1 MKFITVSILIG
12 MFSLLSKILGL
23 GRILVFSNRLGAGE
37 EFDIYIAAFRL
48 PDLIFNLLILG
59 TLSVAF
65 IPILVGYLNKDP
77 EEAEKFSSTIFNFTL
92 LVMSVFA
99 VAGFFL
105 SGWFAKIIV
114 PGFSADAQAATA
126 SLTKILML
134 SPLFFSLSSVLTAYL
149 HSFKRFF
156 LAAISPL
163 FYNLSII
170 AGILFVYPRFGLRGI
185 AWSVVTGAI
194 LHFLLQFPW
203 AIRLGFKPF
212 RYWDLSGPGVRKFL
226 RLFLP
231 RVIGM
236 DLGQISLL
244 AVSVMGSYLASGTL
258 SIFYIAYDL
267 EAVPVGIFAVSFAIA
282 AFPTLAEFA
291 EKGNMTSF
299 KEFFSRTAIQILFL
313 IIPISV
319 LMLLLRA
326 QIVRLIPG
334 ALEGTKF
341 TFTDT
346 RLTAETL
353 GFFAISLFAQSL
365 VPLLARC
372 FYATRN
378 TIIPVISG
386 LAAGVINI
394 ALAIMLRP
402 LASPYVFAIA
412 FSVAAV
418 VQMLILFILL
428 HRRLAGFDDEFLF
441 VRTIKIC
448 IAALLMAMTVYLTLY
463 AVAPLVNMGTYWG
476 IFVQTVSA
484 LAVAAVTYL
493 GAGLLI
499 KLPEARGLFA
509 VLQSWFTKFTKPL
522 TSAIVNTFTD
532 FR

>member
-1 MKFITVSILIG
+1 MKFVTVSILIG
-12 MFSLLSKILGL
+12 IFSLLSKILGL
-23 GRILVFSNRLGAGE
+23 GRILAFSNRLGAGE

-65 IPILVGYLNKDP
+65 IPVLVGYLHRDR
-77 EEAEKFSSTIFNFTL
+77 EEAARFSSTIFNFTL
-92 LVMSVFA
+92 LAMGAFG

-114 PGFSADAQAATA
+114 PGFNADAQRATA
-126 SLTKILML
+126 SLTRILML
-134 SPLFFSLSSVLTAYL
+134 SPIFFSLSSVLTAYL
-149 HSFKRFF
+149 HSFRRF
-156 LAAISPL
+156 LIAAISPL

-170 AGILFVYPRFGLRGI
+170 AGVLLAYPRFGLRGV
-185 AWSVVTGAI
+185 AWSVVVGAI
-194 LHFLLQFPW
+194 LHFLLQFPG

-212 RYWDLSGPGVRKFL
+212 RYWVLSGPGVSKFL
-226 RLFLP
+226 KLFLP
-231 RVIGM
+231 RVVGM
-236 DLGQISLL
+236 DLGQISML
-244 AVSVMGSYLASGTL
+244 AVSILGSYLASGTL

-267 EAVPVGIFAVSFAIA
+267 ETVPVGIFAVSFAIA
-282 AFPTLAEFA
+282 AFPILAEFA
-291 EKGNMTSF
+291 EKGNMASF
-299 KEFFSRTAIQILFL
+299 KEFFSQTAIQILFL

-353 GFFAISLFAQSL
+353 GFFVLSLFAQSL
-365 VPLLARC
+365 IPLLARC
-372 FYATRN
+372 FYAMRN
-378 TIIPVISG
+378 TIVPVISG
-386 LAAGVINI
+386 LAAGIINI
-394 ALAIMLRP
+394 GLAIILRP

-418 VQMLILFILL
+418 AQMLILFFLL
-428 HRRLAGFDDEFLF
+428 HRRLGGFDDEFLF
-441 VRTIKIC
+441 TRTIKIC
-448 IAALLMAMTVYLTLY
+448 VASLLMAMTAYLALY
-463 AVAPLVNMGTYWG
+463 TVAPLVDMGTYWG

-484 LAVAAVTYL
+484 LAIGAVTYL
-493 GAGLLI
+493 GAGLFI
-499 KLPEARGLFA
+499 KLPEARGLFT
-509 VLQSWFTKFTKPL
+509 VLRSWFGKFTKPL